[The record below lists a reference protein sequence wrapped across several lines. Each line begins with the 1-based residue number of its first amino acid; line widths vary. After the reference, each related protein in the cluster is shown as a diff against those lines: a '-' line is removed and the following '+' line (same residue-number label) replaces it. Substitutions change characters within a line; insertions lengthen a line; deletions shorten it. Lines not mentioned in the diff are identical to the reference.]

1 MNGVADGT
9 DPLIFLIAGE
19 PSGDQ
24 IGARL
29 MAALKKQTG
38 GRVRFAGVGGE
49 GMEHEGIE
57 SLFPM
62 EDLSVFGLAE
72 VLRHAPRV
80 LRRVRDSADAVKE
93 MRPDVVV
100 TIDVPTFSFRVAKL
114 LKGAGIPLIHCVA
127 PQVWAWRPR
136 RARMLTRLLDHL
148 LVLLP
153 FEPPYF
159 EAVGLPCTLI
169 GHPIVEFGADKG
181 DGADFRVRHAI
192 PPEAPVLAILPGS
205 RGNEVSRLLPVF
217 GQTLH
222 RLLAD
227 FPGLRGVVPVV
238 SAVKDEVAAAVAGW
252 PIPITLVE
260 GEAEKYNAFAAS
272 TAALNASGTVTLELA
287 LAKVPTVVAYKLS
300 PLTGWVGRRMVKVPY
315 VTVVNIIL
323 GRELLPEFV
332 QEKCTPPL
340 LAGAVANLLTDERA
354 RKAQIDG
361 TRDVLRQLGLGQRPP
376 SERGAEVILRH
387 VKGSD
392 YGEEAGRAKARG
404 PPGLRERLP

>member
-9 DPLIFLIAGE
+9 TPLIFLIAGE

-24 IGARL
+24 VGARL

-38 GRVRFAGVGGE
+38 GAVRFAGVGGE
-49 GMEHEGIE
+49 RMEHEGIE
-57 SLFPM
+57 SIFPM
-62 EDLSVFGLAE
+62 EDLSVFGLTE

-80 LRRVRDSADAVKE
+80 LRRVRDSADAVKAA
-93 MRPDVVV
+93 RPDVVV

-136 RARMLTRLLDHL
+136 RARMLTRFLDHL

-181 DGADFRVRHAI
+181 DGTDFRVRHGI
-192 PPEAPVLAILPGS
+192 PPEAPVLSILPGS
-205 RGNEVSRLLPVF
+205 RGTEVSRLLPVF

-222 RLLAD
+222 RLVAE

-238 SAVKDEVAAAVAGW
+238 SAVKEEVAATAAGW

-300 PLTGWVGRRMVKVPY
+300 PLTAWVGRRMVKVPY
-315 VTVVNIIL
+315 VTVVNLIL
-323 GRELLPEFV
+323 GRKVVPEYV
-332 QEKCTPPL
+332 QEHCTPPL
-340 LAGAVANLLTDERA
+340 LAAAVAHLLRDEQA
-354 RKAQIDG
+354 RRAQIDG

-376 SERGAEVILRH
+376 SELGAEVILRH
-387 VKGSD
+387 VKGFD
-392 YGEEAGRAKARG
+392 NGECRAKA
-404 PPGLRERLP
+404 